1 MRCDAVLLSVCWDA
15 DSLFRLAS
23 TELPEERSAPLTI
36 VRLSALG
43 LVKSSDSEDTVAHTI
58 KRLCQV
64 YGKRSGGMIRRL
76 NKLLQANFHIVPTPT
91 PERVQ
96 ECLPEVLDPADA
108 LILSAAKDAG
118 CFVLL
123 TYNTRHF
130 VKVQNIKVLTP
141 KDFVEQVRKLLW
153 FGFQL

>member
-1 MRCDAVLLSVCWDA
+1 MSGSNGVLSVFWDA

-23 TELPEERSAPLTI
+23 TKLTEVQSATRAI
-36 VRLSALG
+36 VQLASLGFIKVVTSVDAVNAARNALR
-43 LVKSSDSEDTVAHTI
+43 H
-58 KRLCQV
+58 V
-64 YGKRSGGMIRRL
+64 YGRQSEGMIRKLR
-76 NKLLQANFHIVPTPT
+76 KLLQLNFRIVPTPE

-96 ECLPEVLDPADA
+96 ECLPEVGHIADA

-130 VKVQNIKVLTP
+130 VKAQRIRVLTP
-141 KDFVEQVRKLLW
+141 KEFVEQVRKILW
-153 FGFQL
+153 SGFKP